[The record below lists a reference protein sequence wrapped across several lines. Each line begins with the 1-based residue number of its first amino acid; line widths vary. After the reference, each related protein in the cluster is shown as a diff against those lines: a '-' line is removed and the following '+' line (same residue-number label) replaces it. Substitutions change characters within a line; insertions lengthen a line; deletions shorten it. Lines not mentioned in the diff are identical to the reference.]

1 MLSSKDLLW
10 MYEKMLLLREAEE
23 KAVELSFKGE
33 IGTLL
38 SGSGQEAIPVGIC
51 KNLLSEDHFAPS
63 HRGISSVLAKGG
75 DPKYLFAELFGKSVG
90 FCKGKGGEMHIA
102 DFKNGMI
109 GMNGIVGAGIPIAT
123 GSAFAQ
129 KKKGLKSVT
138 VTCFGDGASNQGVFH
153 ESLNMASIW
162 KLPIVY
168 VCENNQYAMTTP
180 VSYALSVENIAD
192 RGVSYSIPGVVVD
205 GNDVLAVYRAV
216 KEGVERAR
224 NGEGP
229 TLIECKTYRKYG
241 HHAGAG
247 NDDQMGWGYRP
258 KSEVEMWKNRDPI
271 ILFEDYLMAKAIL
284 TDGKIKML
292 REKVKKEI
300 EEAVEFARNAESPKP
315 EEALEDLFAE

>member
-1 MLSSKDLLW
+1 MLTSSDLVW

-51 KNLLSEDHFAPS
+51 KNLLPEDHYAPS
-63 HRGISSVLAKGG
+63 HRGISTVLAKGG
-75 DPKYLFAELFGKSVG
+75 DPKYLFAELFGKPAG

-109 GMNGIVGAGIPIAT
+109 GMNGIVGAGIPLAT

-129 KKKGLKSVT
+129 KMKNLNTVT
-138 VTCFGDGASNQGVFH
+138 VCTFGDGASNQGVFH

-180 VSYALSVENIAD
+180 VSYALSVENISD
-192 RGVSYSIPGVVVD
+192 RAKSYSIPGVTVD
-205 GNDVLAVYRAV
+205 GNDVLAVYEAV
-216 KEGVERAR
+216 NEAVERAR
-224 NGEGP
+224 KGEGP
-229 TLIECKTYRKYG
+229 TLVECKTYRKYG

-247 NDDQMGWGYRP
+247 NDEQMGWGYRP
-258 KSEVEMWKNRDPI
+258 KAEEAFWKSRDPI
-271 ILFEDYLMAKAIL
+271 LLFEDYLMAKAVL
-284 TDGKIKML
+284 TEGRIKL
-292 REKVKKEI
+292 VREKIKKEI
-300 EEAVEFARNAESPKP
+300 EEAVEFARKAENPKP
-315 EEALEDLFAE
+315 EDALEDLFA